1 MRHGSLGGDWIEFTY
16 DQFNEVCR
24 VIEQIDYLEVIRYLR
39 EPAIRILNLQVM
51 ENSKGK
57 LSIMRLSAARMWTLI
72 LRVVLSLRMV

>member
-1 MRHGSLGGDWIEFTY
+1 MRHGSLRGDWIEFTY

-39 EPAIRILNLQVM
+39 EPAI
-51 ENSKGK
+51 
-57 LSIMRLSAARMWTLI
+57 MRLSAARMWTLI